1 MTASVLKSLTAFISE
16 LEKRKGEVSIV
27 VAYSKASAE
36 PILIAPGYES
46 NVTGEGKEPIQ
57 AGIVEESLE
66 GKDYVEIKNTTI
78 FHAYKNPRCQ
88 ILTASGQWVRVC

>member
-1 MTASVLKSLTAFISE
+1 MTASILKSLTAFITE
-16 LEKRKGEVSIV
+16 LQKRQGEVSIV

-46 NVTGEGKEPIQ
+46 EVTGEGIEPTEARIYN
-57 AGIVEESLE
+57 ESLE
-66 GKDYVEIKNTTI
+66 GKDYVAIKNTTI

>member
-1 MTASVLKSLTAFISE
+1 MTASVLKSLTEFISE
-16 LEKRKGEVSIV
+16 LQKRQGEVSIV

-46 NVTGEGKEPIQ
+46 KVTGEGIEPIE
-57 AGIVEESLE
+57 ARIVLESLE
-66 GKDYVEIKNTTI
+66 GKDYVAIKNTTI

-88 ILTASGQWVRVC
+88 ILTASGQWARGC